1 MDIATGYSLLLFS
14 IDWSIDDFENYA
26 AVELLA

>member
-1 MDIATGYSLLLFS
+1 MDIAADHSLWLFS

-26 AVELLA
+26 VVGPLG